1 MFTPPIMGI
10 GTGRSGGGEADSVA
24 ETGQGADMVEP
35 TVSHDSRHS
44 MFSATALLPRSNL
57 AVFAYLAAW
66 GLSLHLAAER
76 DWWSSPVHAATTIAA
91 LAVVWR
97 PNSRVALGVLAAAWV
112 GVWAWETPRA
122 YNHTTLF
129 ALLLVVVP
137 LLLLTAWR
145 RSERGSKRLEE
156 LLFPYVRML
165 VYLLFGFAAL
175 QKMNRD
181 YLDPA
186 LSCGVEHLE
195 RLADRTQLFASLEL
209 DRAGRPLIVSTL
221 LLEIAIPILLSIPRT
236 RTAGLALAFGFHYL
250 VGFNSLWSFSA
261 PAVALYV
268 AFVNPDFADRMRVLV
283 VRSRGLCRCLAAVG
297 PSLVAIAAIGIVA
310 PDFAARVALALY
322 VVSAPLFMGLILF
335 GSWRVAAVSIGRL
348 RAPLAIGG
356 MIALLIG
363 LSPYLGLGTRANL
376 AMFSNLQTE
385 GERWNHLFLPEE
397 MQIFSLQDNL
407 VTFEDSTSPIYAE
420 IDSSGLHMATSAP
433 SGPERIVEFEFVRA
447 AHAACEDADGPI
459 PAGFL
464 VNGEA
469 QNLNDICSEPR
480 WSEPHAFPV
489 DHLLRFR
496 VVSTPSLCRQ

>member
-1 MFTPPIMGI
+1 M
-10 GTGRSGGGEADSVA
+10 AD
-24 ETGQGADMVEP
+24 TGQGADMVEP
-35 TVSHDSRHS
+35 TASHASAHRL
-44 MFSATALLPRSNL
+44 FSAMALIPRSNL

-76 DWWSSPVHAATTIAA
+76 DWWSSPIHALTTVAA
-91 LAVVWR
+91 LAVIWR
-97 PNSRVALGVLAAAWV
+97 PNSRTALGLLAAAWV

-137 LLLLTAWR
+137 LLLLTDRR
-145 RSERGSKRLEE
+145 RSNGCSKRVEQLF
-156 LLFPYVRML
+156 FPYMRML

-175 QKMNRD
+175 QKLNSD
-181 YLDPA
+181 YFDPA

-195 RLADRTQLFASLEL
+195 RLADRTQVLASLEL
-209 DRAGRPLIVSTL
+209 DRVGRPLICATL
-221 LLEIAIPILLSIPRT
+221 LVEIAIPILLSIPRM
-236 RTAGLALAFGFHYL
+236 RAAGLALAFGFHYL
-250 VGFNSLWSFSA
+250 IGFNSLWSFSA

-268 AFVNPDFADRMRVLV
+268 AFVNPDFADRIRALV
-283 VRSRGLCRCLAAVG
+283 IQSPGLRRCLAAVG
-297 PSLVAIAAIGIVA
+297 SSLAAIAAIGIVA
-310 PDFAARVALALY
+310 PDVAARLALLLFA
-322 VVSAPLFMGLILF
+322 VSAPLFMGLILVE
-335 GSWRVAAVSIGRL
+335 SWRVPAVSIGRL

-356 MIALLIG
+356 MIAILIG

-385 GERWNHLFLPEE
+385 GERWNHLFLPER

-407 VTFEDSTSPIYAE
+407 VTFEDSTSPIFAE
-420 IDSSGLHMATSAP
+420 IDWSGLHMATSAP

-459 PAGFL
+459 PAAFL
-464 VNGEA
+464 LNGEA
-469 QNLNDICSEPR
+469 QDRHDICSEPR
-480 WSEPHAFPV
+480 WSDPHAFPA

-496 VVSTPSLCRQ
+496 VVSTPSVCRQ